1 MDLSRMFDIFFCYGL
16 LNFVMYVKM
25 DLIKFNRR
33 EKVKLLYDKI
43 REQLDK
49 MNVFCYVLVKIECCR
64 VIEYIRKGVNNNLF
78 FFRSK

>member
-1 MDLSRMFDIFFCYGL
+1 MFDIFFCYGL

-25 DLIKFNRR
+25 DLRELKRR
-33 EKVKLLYDKI
+33 QKVNFLFDKI

-49 MNVFCYVLVKIECCR
+49 MFVFCYVLVKIECCR

>member
-1 MDLSRMFDIFFCYGL
+1 MFDIFFCYGL
-16 LNFVMYVKM
+16 LNFVMYVEM
-25 DLIKFNRR
+25 DLKELNRR
-33 EKVKLLYDKI
+33 QKGKILFDKI

-49 MNVFCYVLVKIECCR
+49 MFVFCYVLVKIDCCR